1 MFIYISGI
9 EGLTMKYLLIF
20 IISLFSIS
28 CTNDPE
34 QKTTTSKNE
43 LKEISGKVFEYGIYD
58 AQRKGRLRTNIATNT
73 GKILTRPVLTLS
85 KETDRIPLL
94 KNTYFAYR
102 FRLLDLP
109 KEETIKP
116 TVNIRKV
123 LIHPEMTLPD
133 GSISTGWDR
142 VVRARTSISQVIA
155 FDGYAFN
162 EDYELVEGDWI
173 FQIWFK
179 DTKLVEQKF
188 KTYHSDKSTIKKAA
202 MMKADSNSIK
212 MGRTSTESENKI

>member
-1 MFIYISGI
+1 
-9 EGLTMKYLLIF
+9 MKYLLIF
-20 IISLFSIS
+20 LISIFAIS
-28 CTNDPE
+28 CNNDPE
-34 QKTTTSKNE
+34 QKTTATKKAF
-43 LKEISGKVFEYGIYD
+43 KEASGKVFEYGIYD
-58 AQRKGRLRTNIATNT
+58 AQRKGRLRTDIATNT

-109 KEETIKP
+109 KEEVIKP

-123 LIHPEMTLPD
+123 LIHPKMTLPD
-133 GSISTGWDR
+133 GSTSTGWDR

-155 FDGYAFN
+155 FDGYVFN

-179 DTKLVEQKF
+179 DKKLVEQKF
-188 KTYHSDKSTIKKAA
+188 KTYHSDKNTIKTVA
-202 MMKADSNSIK
+202 MKKTDSNSVK
-212 MGRTSTESENKI
+212 MGTTSTESENQI